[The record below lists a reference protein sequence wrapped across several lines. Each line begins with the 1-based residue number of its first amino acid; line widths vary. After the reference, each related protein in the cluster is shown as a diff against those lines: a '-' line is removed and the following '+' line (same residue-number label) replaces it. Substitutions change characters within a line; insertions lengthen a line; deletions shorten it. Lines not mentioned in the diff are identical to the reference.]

1 MLSENITLLIS
12 SFFKFL
18 IYAGSSSV
26 FTIIILLI
34 SQFKV
39 YFVFLKRQIKK
50 MLKQIE
56 KGSKLKFLLSWTF
69 KFLAHENG
77 NKIVET
83 MHLKVAGKLVGSWF
97 FWTIWKVLVQKIFFN
112 DSVYEW
118 IPWGQ
123 MDKKE
128 MQSRQFE
135 MCFYAET
142 QVTNISTL

>member
-1 MLSENITLLIS
+1 
-12 SFFKFL
+12 
-18 IYAGSSSV
+18 
-26 FTIIILLI
+26 
-34 SQFKV
+34 
-39 YFVFLKRQIKK
+39 